1 MQSKQTAKD
10 EQEQFA
16 TREVVI
22 VPYDPAWKDAF
33 ERIRQMLDDTIGAYL
48 QTIEHVGST
57 SVEGLGAKP
66 VIDVDAV
73 LRSADDF
80 RAVRAALEA
89 CGYQHQGDLGLPGR
103 EAFFRPK
110 DYNDWERNTMK
121 YHLYV
126 CFPDAVPYRE
136 HLAFRDYLRAHPQAR
151 QDYQQLKEQLAEQFR
166 YDVDSYCERKTEF
179 VRSILARC
187 SC

>member
-10 EQEQFA
+10 KQEQFA

-73 LRSADDF
+73 LRSADDSG
-80 RAVRAALEA
+80 LLGIY
-89 CGYQHQGDLGLPGR
+89 GY
-103 EAFFRPK
+103 
-110 DYNDWERNTMK
+110 
-121 YHLYV
+121 
-126 CFPDAVPYRE
+126 
-136 HLAFRDYLRAHPQAR
+136 
-151 QDYQQLKEQLAEQFR
+151 
-166 YDVDSYCERKTEF
+166 
-179 VRSILARC
+179 
-187 SC
+187 